1 MAYLMDD
8 NAMRICIRPR
18 PWNEKE
24 LPHLAQHTPTPIFLG
39 DGNFSAARKPLP
51 GGALREIVEVI
62 DNRQIDFDKP
72 EPGSETNK
80 RGAVGGR
87 RYKNRRYV
95 FDHVF
100 KMEATQEQVYQN
112 TAKPLLDGVL
122 KGYNAT
128 VFAYGATGCGKTHT
142 ISGCAEDPG
151 VIVRTMSDLFELIE
165 ESRDRYETQLE
176 VLMVEIYNETIRDLL
191 HDEFPAP
198 MPPGGLKLLENE
210 KERVTIAEVTIRT
223 PKSVDEVMQLV
234 LLGNERRS
242 TSYTESNSVS
252 SRSHAVLQINV
263 SRKSKSPD
271 VDMDND
277 AVLQDSS
284 SATLSIIDLAGSER
298 AAATRNMGDRMKE
311 GANINK
317 SLLALSSCISALCG
331 AQRNGSK
338 PHVPYRNSKLTR
350 LLKFSL
356 GGNCRTVM
364 IVCVSPSS
372 KDMEDTS
379 NTLVWADRAK
389 SVKMTVSRNTAGTHV
404 SARQYVQLI
413 AELREQNKLLEQRLK
428 DNDGE
433 ESASKKRKR
442 EDAQR
447 KATEAMD
454 IVRAKVAEGK
464 ASIEEGAELR
474 AKWDASKIAMSYLE
488 SRRSEI
494 ESDEDCV
501 DRHWEERYL
510 TELLA
515 KQAEAFDNNR
525 LVQSTVQREADL
537 KRSLETLFTQTVAN
551 TFTDPGDPILH
562 SVSLQVDVHRSQVS
576 SSVQEARIRGYRA
589 ALGVANDALARGAVA
604 FARIQALAQQQQ
616 SALLQLVES
625 GVTDPEALRQHFK
638 EARVATAR
646 SEMELANIFGQLSR
660 YDGQL
665 PAALSPTP
673 SRHSADVSMSSFR
686 NNAKSPAR
694 KRIMKAIEGK
704 GGFERGLVSP
714 RKSVLTKGLREP
726 TRTFR
731 ARFADETGEGELKQV
746 FNYRPRGS
754 QSPSFEIETDDDSAE
769 WEEMRDDL
777 KALPLPAPSA
787 FDTSPVPPPFSL
799 LPPAPPAVVPLPS
812 TTLPSVSSS
821 SADAD
826 MPEWKKNRILM
837 GKGGS
842 SALGVEGV
850 SVPPQLPEGDSKQ
863 GGAGIGLGRPG
874 RVRPSVGPL
883 SELRQL
889 PTAPR
894 ASLSASNL
902 MKPTAASAARSTSSE
917 LTSSPGAGNRRLS
930 LRHDRKRPHDKG
942 PYTRPSL
949 IPSPVG
955 SPAENAAPGSTT
967 TAGVRRAMAA
977 PRARSST
984 MGPLQAVAAE
994 SSNSAAG
1001 GSATGAIPTLKARPS
1016 MQRLGGENTAPPWR

>member
-1 MAYLMDD
+1 
-8 NAMRICIRPR
+8 
-18 PWNEKE
+18 
-24 LPHLAQHTPTPIFLG
+24 
-39 DGNFSAARKPLP
+39 
-51 GGALREIVEVI
+51 
-62 DNRQIDFDKP
+62 
-72 EPGSETNK
+72 
-80 RGAVGGR
+80 
-87 RYKNRRYV
+87 
-95 FDHVF
+95 
-100 KMEATQEQVYQN
+100 
-112 TAKPLLDGVL
+112 
-122 KGYNAT
+122 
-128 VFAYGATGCGKTHT
+128 
-142 ISGCAEDPG
+142 
-151 VIVRTMSDLFELIE
+151 MSDLFELIE
-165 ESRDRYETQLE
+165 DSKDRYETQLE

-198 MPPGGLKLLENE
+198 MPSGGLKLLENE

-223 PKSVDEVMQLV
+223 PQSVGEVMELV

-271 VDMDND
+271 VDMDKD
-277 AVLQDSS
+277 AVSQDSS

-331 AQRNGSK
+331 AQRSGSK

-389 SVKMTVSRNTAGTHV
+389 SVKMTVSRNTGGTHV

-433 ESASKKRKR
+433 ESATKKRKR

-454 IVRAKVAEGK
+454 VVRAKVAEGK

-474 AKWDASKIAMSYLE
+474 AKWDASKIATSYLE
-488 SRRSEI
+488 TRRGEI

-501 DRHWEERYL
+501 DRNWEEKYL
-510 TELLA
+510 TDLIS
-515 KQAEAFDNNR
+515 KQTEAFDKNR
-525 LVQSTVQREADL
+525 LVQATVQKEEDL

-551 TFTDPGDPILH
+551 TFADPDDPILH
-562 SVSLQVDVHRSQVS
+562 NVSLQVDVHRSRVS
-576 SSVQEARIRGYRA
+576 SSVQDARIRGYRA

-616 SALLQLVES
+616 SALMQLVES
-625 GVTDPEALRQHFK
+625 GSTDPETIRLHFK
-638 EARVATAR
+638 HAREATAR
-646 SEMELANIFGQLSR
+646 SEMEVANIFGALSR

-665 PAALSPTP
+665 PAALPPTP
-673 SRHSADVSMSSFR
+673 SRHAADVSMMSFR
-686 NNAKSPAR
+686 NNPKSPAR
-694 KRIMKAIEGK
+694 KRIMKVIEGK

-731 ARFADETGEGELKQV
+731 ARFGDDTGEGELKQV

-777 KALPLPAPSA
+777 KALPAPAPSTVNTSPIMPFSVLAPVEPTSAPTPAPSA
-787 FDTSPVPPPFSL
+787 
-799 LPPAPPAVVPLPS
+799 PS
-812 TTLPSVSSS
+812 ASSS
-821 SADAD
+821 SSDAD
-826 MPEWKKNRILM
+826 IPEWKKNRILM
-837 GKGGS
+837 GKGGGTS
-842 SALGVEGV
+842 SLGVENL
-850 SVPPQLPEGDSKQ
+850 SMAPQLPEGDSKH
-863 GGAGIGLGRPG
+863 GGVGLGRPA
-874 RVRPSVGPL
+874 RVRSSVGPL

-902 MKPTAASAARSTSSE
+902 MKPTAASAARSTTAE

-930 LRHDRKRPHDKG
+930 LRHDRQKIHGKG
-942 PYTRPSL
+942 PYARPSL

-955 SPAENAAPGSTT
+955 SPAENAVPGSNA

-977 PRARSST
+977 PRGRSST
-984 MGPLQAVAAE
+984 MGPLQTLAAE
-994 SSNSAAG
+994 SSNAAG
-1001 GSATGAIPTLKARPS
+1001 GSAPSATGATLKARPS
-1016 MQRLGGENTAPPWR
+1016 MQKLGGGENAAPPWR

>member
-18 PWNEKE
+18 PWNDKE
-24 LPHLAQHTPTPIFLG
+24 LPHLAQHTPAPFFLG

-51 GGALREIVEVI
+51 GGAIREIVEVI

-72 EPGSETNK
+72 EAGSETK

-142 ISGCAEDPG
+142 ISGHAEDPG

-165 ESRDRYETQLE
+165 ESKDQYETQLE

-191 HDEFPAP
+191 HEEWPAP
-198 MPPGGLKLLENE
+198 TPAGGLKLLENE
-210 KERVTIAEVTIRT
+210 KERVTIAEVTIHT
-223 PKSVDEVMQLV
+223 PKSVDDVMRLV

-242 TSYTESNSVS
+242 TSFTESNSVS

-413 AELREQNKLLEQRLK
+413 AELREQNKLLEKRLK

-442 EDAQR
+442 EEAQR
-447 KATEAMD
+447 KAAEAMEM
-454 IVRAKVAEGK
+454 VRSRVAEGQ

-474 AKWDASKIAMSYLE
+474 AKWDASKIAVSYLE

-501 DRHWEERYL
+501 DRAWEERYL
-510 TELLA
+510 TELLS
-515 KQAEAFDNNR
+515 KQTDAFDNNR
-525 LVQSTVQREADL
+525 LVQTTVQKEEDI
-537 KRSLETLFTQTVAN
+537 KRSLETLFTQTIAN
-551 TFTDPGDPILH
+551 TFTDPDDPILAN
-562 SVSLQVDVHRSQVS
+562 VSLQVDVHRARVAA
-576 SSVQEARIRGYRA
+576 SVHEARIKGYRA
-589 ALGVANDALARGAVA
+589 ALGVADDALARGAVA
-604 FARIQALAQQQQ
+604 FARLQALVQQQQ
-616 SALLQLVES
+616 SALVQLVES
-625 GVTDPEALRQHFK
+625 GISDPETLRVHFK
-638 EARVATAR
+638 GVREATAR
-646 SEMELANIFGQLSR
+646 SEMELANIFGSLSR
-660 YDGQL
+660 YDGARA
-665 PAALSPTP
+665 PAALPPTP
-673 SRHSADVSMSSFR
+673 SRHAADASMSTFR
-686 NNAKSPAR
+686 NNPKSPAR
-694 KRIMKAIEGK
+694 KRIMKVIEGK

-714 RKSVLTKGLREP
+714 RKPVLAKGLREP

-731 ARFADETGEGELKQV
+731 ARFGDDTGEGELKQV

-754 QSPSFEIETDDDSAE
+754 QSPSFEIETDDDSTE
-769 WEEMRDDL
+769 WEEMKDDL
-777 KALPLPAPSA
+777 KALPVPAPPA
-787 FDTSPVPPPFSL
+787 LATSPVPAPFSV
-799 LPPAPPAVVPLPS
+799 LPPAPPSTSASTSMPPPS
-812 TTLPSVSSS
+812 ASGSSM
-821 SADAD
+821 DVD

-842 SALGVEGV
+842 SALGGENL
-850 SVPPQLPEGDSKQ
+850 SASPQLPEADSKH
-863 GGAGIGLGRPG
+863 GGVGLGRPG
-874 RVRPSVGPL
+874 RMRPSTGPL
-883 SELRQL
+883 GELRQL

-902 MKPTAASAARSTSSE
+902 MKPTAASAARSSGSE
-917 LTSSPGAGNRRLS
+917 LTSSPGSGNRRLS
-930 LRHDRKRPHDKG
+930 LRHDRKKLHSNG
-942 PYTRPSL
+942 PYSRPSGPSL

-955 SPAENAAPGSTT
+955 SPADPAVPGAPA

-977 PRARSST
+977 PRGRASSLA
-984 MGPLQAVAAE
+984 PLQTLAAE
-994 SSNSAAG
+994 SSSAGAAG
-1001 GSATGAIPTLKARPS
+1001 ATLKPRPS
-1016 MQRLGGENTAPPWR
+1016 MQRLGGGENKPQPWK